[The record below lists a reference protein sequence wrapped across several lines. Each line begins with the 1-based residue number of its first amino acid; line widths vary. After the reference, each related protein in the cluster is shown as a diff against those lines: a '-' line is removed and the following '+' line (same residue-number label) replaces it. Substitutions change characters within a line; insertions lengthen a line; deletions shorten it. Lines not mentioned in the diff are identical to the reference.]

1 MTQRKSKKLYILP
14 IYNTYSRVISSFY
27 DSISIA
33 DSDNQKILMELL
45 EIFLKQ
51 ILAEEKELI

>member
-1 MTQRKSKKLYILP
+1 MTQRESKKLYILP
-14 IYNTYSRVISSFY
+14 RYNTYSRVISSFY

>member
-1 MTQRKSKKLYILP
+1 MTRRKSKKLYILP
-14 IYNTYSRVISSFY
+14 RYNTYSRVISSFY
-27 DSISIA
+27 DSIGIA
-33 DSDNQKILMELL
+33 DSENQKILMELL

>member
-1 MTQRKSKKLYILP
+1 MTRRKSKKLYILQR
-14 IYNTYSRVISSFY
+14 YNTYSRVISFFY

>member
-1 MTQRKSKKLYILP
+1 MTRRKSKNLYILP
-14 IYNTYSRVISSFY
+14 RYNTYSRVISSFD
-27 DSISIA
+27 DSISIS

>member
-1 MTQRKSKKLYILP
+1 MTQRESKKLYILSR
-14 IYNTYSRVISSFY
+14 YNTYSCIISSLY
-27 DSISIA
+27 DSIAIA

>member
-14 IYNTYSRVISSFY
+14 RYNTCYRVISYFY
-27 DSISIA
+27 DSIAIA
-33 DSDNQKILMELL
+33 DSENQKILMELL